1 MFRIWKT
8 NLKTKGVRINVSKIK
23 IMLSARN
30 TPKPVETSK
39 YPCGVCSKGVKANS
53 IKCHVYGIWVYKRYK
68 RCSNVEDP
76 TIPDIKTLLI
86 SMVKKPEKS
95 DFFVTL
101 VTSLD
106 NFLSSGFFDATT
118 ARIRYI
124 WKKFRE
130 VLPIFACHG
139 LSLKRLGFFEKT
151 QSQRYNDDRM
161 DLLHKP
167 YSPDTIELRSR
178 LDLCNIENVLRRE
191 CLR

>member
-1 MFRIWKT
+1 
-8 NLKTKGVRINVSKIK
+8 
-23 IMLSARN
+23 MLSARN
-30 TPKPVETSK
+30 TPKPVDTSK

-167 YSPDTIELRSR
+167 YSPDTIELRSW

>member
-130 VLPIFACHG
+130 VYQFSLATVF
-139 LSLKRLGFFEKT
+139 LWKDLVSLKRLN
-151 QSQRYNDDRM
+151 RNDIMMIGWICSINLIAQIPSNLEVDWICV
-161 DLLHKP
+161 
-167 YSPDTIELRSR
+167 T
-178 LDLCNIENVLRRE
+178 
-191 CLR
+191 